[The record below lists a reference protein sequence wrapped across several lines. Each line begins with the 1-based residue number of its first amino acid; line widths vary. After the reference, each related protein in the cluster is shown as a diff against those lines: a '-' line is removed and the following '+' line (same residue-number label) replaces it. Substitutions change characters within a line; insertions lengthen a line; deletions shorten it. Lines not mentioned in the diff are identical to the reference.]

1 VYLLDVFILAL
12 HQKVRLILFDG
23 LEPLAVLLN
32 EVEDDGG
39 GLVAILVGVRRR
51 LAVGQ
56 VPDLGRQCVGLL
68 LEIYANSENT
78 NERINQSID
87 DLEARVTY
95 LDS

>member
-1 VYLLDVFILAL
+1 MYLLDVFILAL
-12 HQKVRLILFDG
+12 HQKVRLIRFDS

-32 EVEDDGG
+32 EVEDEGG
-39 GLVAILVGVRRR
+39 GLVAILVGVRRG

-68 LEIYANSENT
+68 LEIYADSENT
-78 NERINQSID
+78 NEKTSQSID
-87 DLEARVTY
+87 DLEARVTN